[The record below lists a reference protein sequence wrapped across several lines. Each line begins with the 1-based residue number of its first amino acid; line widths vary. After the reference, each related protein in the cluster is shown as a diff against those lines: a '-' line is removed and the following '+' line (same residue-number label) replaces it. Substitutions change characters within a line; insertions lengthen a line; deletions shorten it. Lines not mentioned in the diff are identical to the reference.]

1 MRTLQRTSMYE
12 MIVFSCDFSVPSSLL
27 ADPFAPPLALG
38 TAGSTGSA
46 GVDATNS
53 AVLSIASSIATSPSP
68 AAEVGLVIGIG
79 VAAAVAVVDDG
90 AAAGVDGAKSLY
102 HCFTLSCTTY
112 AFPRSSILLN
122 VDLIASKTEVL
133 SIG

>member
-1 MRTLQRTSMYE
+1 M
-12 MIVFSCDFSVPSSLL
+12 FSCDFSAVSSLL
-27 ADPFAPPLALG
+27 AGPLTPPLVVGA
-38 TAGSTGSA
+38 AGSTGSA
-46 GVDATNS
+46 GVDATSS

-79 VAAAVAVVDDG
+79 VGAAVAAVDDG
-90 AAAGVDGAKSLY
+90 TAAGVDGAKSLY
-102 HCFTLSCTTY
+102 HCFTFSCTTY

-122 VDLIASKTEVL
+122 VDLIASKTDVL